1 MNNNDILRRT
11 RYIFDF
17 NDKAMMALFELGAE
31 PASRE
36 QISAW
41 LKKDDDAEGQ
51 PLADLQLAVFLN
63 GLIVS
68 KRGKREGPPPVP
80 ESRLSNNAILRKFRI
95 ALNFKDEDLLATL
108 QVAGFH
114 ISKHELSALFRKP
127 QHKNYRDCKDQLLRA
142 FLKGLQLQLRGEESL
157 PVSTVA

>member
-1 MNNNDILRRT
+1 MNNNDILRRS

-17 NDKAMMALFELGAE
+17 NDSAMMALFESGGE
-31 PASRE
+31 PATRD

-41 LKKDDDAEGQ
+41 LKKDDDPDSE
-51 PLADLQLAVFLN
+51 PLADVELAVFLN

-80 ESRLSNNAILRKFRI
+80 EARLSNNAILRKFRI
-95 ALNFKDEDLLATL
+95 ALNFKDDALQQTL
-108 QVAGFH
+108 QAAGFG

-142 FLKGLQLQLRGEESL
+142 FLKGLQLQNRTAG
-157 PVSTVA
+157 